1 MSTLSSE
8 GEPILVCKVKD
19 ALQRRTAVNGSV
31 VFPEIWYPCFFGQ
44 IQYEANLLQNGLL
57 CNQKRVSLLILRYKL
72 TEALGIIF
80 IFIPK
85 IFAASIPEQ
94 RGNLLSTIQPLTNGV
109 DAR

>member
-1 MSTLSSE
+1 M
-8 GEPILVCKVKD
+8 VKYD
-19 ALQRRTAVNGSV
+19 TKQIYFKTAYYA
-31 VFPEIWYPCFFGQ
+31 IK
-44 IQYEANLLQNGLL
+44 
-57 CNQKRVSLLILRYKL
+57 KRVNLLILRYKL